1 MAALWYDS
9 NACTSP
15 FEDRQVHVAWTAW
28 VSTVKS
34 MTTAA
39 RDHLNGAVAG
49 SAVMSSAG
57 SRTTASSR
65 KEHPAMATPGT
76 VRAAVIRAVTYRR
89 VSTFGQLGGTS
100 PETQRGV
107 LAGGALGF
115 YGIN

>member
-1 MAALWYDS
+1 MDVIRARRECAEQDPVPPSKAVGGRPPTVTW
-9 NACTSP
+9 
-15 FEDRQVHVAWTAW
+15 RVAP
-28 VSTVKS
+28 VKS

-100 PETQRGV
+100 PETQLERA
-107 LAGGALGF
+107 LA
-115 YGIN
+115 I